1 MENDLECVALDNQ
14 SQKLNKTIRKNKLQI
29 KIMAIVLSVLFIFI
43 TAFVVL
49 GMIAE
54 SVYFYTGV
62 EGSSMK
68 PTINA
73 SAQDSKQAYDHVYV
87 NTYQKG
93 TYNDIIV
100 IEHTGRGG
108 DVKKV
113 IKRLIAMGGDTVKI
127 DNSDSSRTRV
137 YVNDVLLDEDY
148 LDLTRNSTFR
158 GFSSGQT
165 TLTVPEGYI
174 FYMGD
179 NRNGSD
185 DCRAYYYT
193 EVPFCEKVSNIVG
206 RVDYIVPYE
215 NLENGDGKNSER
227 FWNGMREVFFSIF

>member
-113 IKRLIAMGGDTVKI
+113 IKRLIAMGEVGKRHLYMSISCYLAQYIYCILVGFLLNKLADFVHGHVHRFGTVAIVAAISNCVVDT
-127 DNSDSSRTRV
+127 
-137 YVNDVLLDEDY
+137 
-148 LDLTRNSTFR
+148 
-158 GFSSGQT
+158 G
-165 TLTVPEGYI
+165 
-174 FYMGD
+174 
-179 NRNGSD
+179 
-185 DCRAYYYT
+185 
-193 EVPFCEKVSNIVG
+193 
-206 RVDYIVPYE
+206 
-215 NLENGDGKNSER
+215 
-227 FWNGMREVFFSIF
+227 

>member
-1 MENDLECVALDNQ
+1 MNSELDSVALESQ
-14 SQKLNKTIRKNKLQI
+14 SARLNKTIRKNKLQI
-29 KIMAIVLSVLFIFI
+29 KILAIVLSVMFIFI

-49 GMIAE
+49 AMIAE

-62 EGSSMK
+62 EGLSMK

-73 SAQDSKQAYDHVYV
+73 SAQDSRQAYDHVYV

-100 IEHTGRGG
+100 IEHTNRFNET
-108 DVKKV
+108 KKV
-113 IKRLIAMGGDTVKI
+113 IKRLIAMGGDTVTI
-127 DNSDSSRTRV
+127 DNNDPYRTKV
-137 YVNDVLLDEDY
+137 YVNGVLLEENY
-148 LDLTRNSTFR
+148 LDLTMNSKFG
-158 GFSSGQT
+158 GFSSIET
-165 TLTVPEGYI
+165 TITVPKGYI

-179 NRNGSD
+179 NRNGSE
-185 DCRAYYYT
+185 DCRAYYYN

-206 RVDYIVPYE
+206 RVDYIVPYDS
-215 NLENGDGKNSER
+215 LEKGDGKDTDR